1 MRIIVVLIFACI
13 SLMTSA
19 QQFKREGDTFV
30 QDTTKTFR
38 KSEGK
43 ETKYTYKDRNNK
55 VYPIFITSSGAVY
68 INKVSAKTGKEY
80 RMYLPKGIKEAITK
94 ETKK

>member
-1 MRIIVVLIFACI
+1 MRIIVVFIFACI
-13 SLMTSA
+13 SLMASA
-19 QQFKREGDTFV
+19 QQFKREGNTFV

-68 INKVSAKTGKEY
+68 INKISAKTGKKY
-80 RMYLPKGIKEAITK
+80 RMYLPKGIKEAIAK

>member
-1 MRIIVVLIFACI
+1 MRIIVVFIFACI
-13 SLMTSA
+13 SLIASA
-19 QQFKREGDTFV
+19 QQFKREGNTFV

-43 ETKYTYKDRNNK
+43 ETKYTYRDKNNK

-68 INKVSAKTGKEY
+68 INRVSAKTGKEY
-80 RMYLPKGIKEAITK
+80 RMYLPKGIKEAIAK
-94 ETKK
+94 EIKQ